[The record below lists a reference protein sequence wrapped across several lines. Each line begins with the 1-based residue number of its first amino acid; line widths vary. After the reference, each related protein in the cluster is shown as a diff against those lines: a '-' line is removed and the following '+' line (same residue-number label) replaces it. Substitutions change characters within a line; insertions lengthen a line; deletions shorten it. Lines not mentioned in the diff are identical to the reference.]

1 MTYSATPPTGY
12 HGVEDAGN
20 RRAPARSSRAKGLR
34 HMGAGRLA
42 TMLAAGVLAGLFW
55 FSAMVVG
62 GWLGHRLTQRG
73 LSGPGAAALGLAAYA
88 LAGAALG
95 LFGALWWPLLA
106 TLALLPS
113 LVRAPLWARPERIR
127 DAAIPWLSAVRAE
140 PVALVSFAV
149 AAAGYAALATL
160 PLFHHDMVVN
170 YLAVPKAFL
179 LAGSSTP
186 LPSNVFSSTS
196 FALHALLAFPV
207 ALNALLPDGPFTFGW
222 GTVYGAFHLITVLA
236 SVWALGG
243 VLAHALPDPTEAK
256 RGAVL
261 GAVLWLA
268 MPQTA
273 LLEALKLVEMVTT
286 FVALALVVE
295 IVEHQDRSVRSGMA
309 AGLIAG
315 LLVAAKAQLGA
326 FAAVAGVVL
335 LVRRRSLRPALGF
348 GAGTLLM
355 VVPQLVRNGIAY
367 GAPLFPY
374 VGGSGEPLAAARDWM
389 SINAVSLPSGFVD
402 LAHRIGSLLALQ
414 PETGISLALLP
425 LAFLGRVRAPWLY
438 ALAVLPLVALSAAS
452 GAAYHVLRWG
462 QSSLVLLFGAAGVG
476 LAALLARRPLLRLP
490 AAAVLAA
497 AMLLAG
503 RFTCS
508 TLGGC
513 SQLLLAP
520 EKVVASHI
528 PSLPARELLI
538 RDRNARVLYLGEL
551 DGYYGLE
558 NGILPSPHDAGPL
571 LASLVAPDPDAT
583 LRRLVAA
590 GVDILAVD
598 RAFDHILGPRAP
610 WAALTADQRAV
621 LGRLL
626 RTLEPIDVP
635 PPVRAFRVGAPD
647 TTADLGH

>member
-1 MTYSATPPTGY
+1 M
-12 HGVEDAGN
+12 EDARN
-20 RRAPARSSRAKGLR
+20 RRAHVRLSRAKGLR
-34 HMGAGRLA
+34 LMGAGRL
-42 TMLAAGVLAGLFW
+42 TTLLAAGLLAGLFW
-55 FSAMVVG
+55 GSATVVG
-62 GWLGHRLTQRG
+62 GWLGHRLAKRG

-88 LAGAALG
+88 VVGTFIGLVGA
-95 LFGALWWPLLA
+95 FYWPLLA

-113 LVRAPLWARPERIR
+113 VVSAPRWVRPTRIR
-127 DAAIPWLSAVRAE
+127 TALAPWLNAVRPE
-140 PVALVSFAV
+140 PVAVATFAV
-149 AAAGYAALATL
+149 VAAGYAVLATL

-170 YLAVPKAFL
+170 YLAVPKAYL
-179 LAGSSTP
+179 LAGNATP

-196 FALHALLAFPV
+196 IALHALFAFPL

-222 GTVYGAFHLITVLA
+222 GTVYGAFHLIAILA
-236 SVWALGG
+236 SVWALGA
-243 VLAHALPDPTEAK
+243 VLARALPVSAEAK

-261 GAVLWLA
+261 GAVLWLT
-268 MPQTA
+268 MPQTT
-273 LLEALKLVEMVTT
+273 LLGALKLVEMVTT

-295 IVEHQDRSVRSGMA
+295 VAERKEGSCLGGA
-309 AGLIAG
+309 APGLIAG

-326 FAAVAGVVL
+326 FAAVAGVIL
-335 LVRRRSLRPALGF
+335 LVRRRSLRPVLGF
-348 GAGTLLM
+348 VAGALLM
-355 VVPQLVRNGIAY
+355 LVPQLVRNGIAY

-374 VGGSGEPLAAARDWM
+374 VGGTGEPLAAARDWM
-389 SINAVSLPSGFVD
+389 SINAVALPGGPVE
-402 LAHRIGSLLALQ
+402 LVHRIGSLLTLQ
-414 PETGISLALLP
+414 PETGISIALLL
-425 LAFLGRVRAPWLY
+425 LAILGRVRSPWLY
-438 ALAVLPLVALSAAS
+438 ALVLLPLVALSAAS

-462 QSSLVLLFGAAGVG
+462 QSSLVLLFGAAGAG

-490 AAAVLAA
+490 AAAMVAA

-503 RFTCS
+503 RFTCD
-508 TLGGC
+508 TIGGC

-558 NGILPSPHDAGPL
+558 NGVLPSPHDAGPL
-571 LASLVAPDPDAT
+571 FASLVAPDPDTT
-583 LRRLVAA
+583 LRRFAAA
-590 GVDILAVD
+590 GIDVLAVD
-598 RAFDHILGPRAP
+598 RAFDDILGPRAP

-626 RTLEPIDVP
+626 RALEPIDVP

-647 TTADLGH
+647 TTADPGH